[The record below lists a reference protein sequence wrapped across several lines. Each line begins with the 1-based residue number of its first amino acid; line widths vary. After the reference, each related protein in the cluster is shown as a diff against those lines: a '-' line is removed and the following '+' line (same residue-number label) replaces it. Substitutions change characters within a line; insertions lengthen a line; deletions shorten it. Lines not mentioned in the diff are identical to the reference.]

1 MNYSLIIP
9 IYNEEKT
16 LKELLNQLEKYIHK
30 IEIIII
36 NDGSTDK
43 TKYILDQQDKLK
55 IINNPY
61 NRGKGYSLISGIKLA
76 ANENII
82 LMDGDLEIDMECIPD
97 IIQKYEIEL
106 DAIVVGSRWKK
117 ESITSGV
124 TYIHT
129 LGNYLINFLFNFLY
143 NTNLNDVLC
152 CVKVVDRK
160 LLMSLNL
167 SSHAFSIEIEIMSKL
182 ALLNKSIFEVDVIY
196 NRRKKNEGKKL
207 RFSDGWSI
215 LGRMIS
221 VKLNNYKT

>member
-1 MNYSLIIP
+1 MSYSLIIP
-9 IYNEEKT
+9 IYNEDQT
-16 LKELLNQLEKYIHK
+16 LIKLLSQLKK
-30 IEIIII
+30 LNKSIEVILI
-36 NDGSTDK
+36 NDGSTDA
-43 TKYILDQQDKLK
+43 TKSILDKQRLFKVIHNSENK
-55 IINNPY
+55 
-61 NRGKGYSLISGIKLA
+61 GKGVSIISGVEYSTKK
-76 ANENII
+76 NII
-82 LMDGDLEIDMECIPD
+82 LMDGDLEIDMKCIPD

-117 ESITSGV
+117 ESITSGI

-143 NTNLNDVLC
+143 KTNLNDVLC
-152 CVKVVDRK
+152 CVKVINKK

-182 ALLNKSIFEVDVIY
+182 ALLNKSIYEVDVIY

-221 VKLNNYKT
+221 VKLNNYKA